1 MHEKHRLSHLLIG
14 TVMVQTILFL
24 CGLAIVIG
32 LILAAPSLSKLRR
45 RRIRKCPFSHQWQA
59 ILDRNVPLYR
69 SLPEP
74 LQMRLRGYVQ
84 IFLAEKKFVGCG
96 GLSITDEMRVT
107 IAANACLLL
116 LNQNDRF
123 YPNLNAIYV
132 YPTAFF
138 VKTTES
144 LGGFVVEEKTVGR
157 RGESWDR
164 GLVVLSWA
172 DIQYDTT
179 HVHDGNNVILHEFA
193 HQLDQEDGAADG
205 VPFLARGIDRTIWS
219 RVFRQAYEQL
229 QRDVQ
234 HGAKTV
240 LDAYGA
246 TNPAEFFAVA
256 TETFFER
263 ADLMKCHH
271 SALYEVMRN
280 YYELDSASWNRTR

>member
-1 MHEKHRLSHLLIG
+1 
-14 TVMVQTILFL
+14 MVQTILFL

-32 LILAAPSLSKLRR
+32 LILAAPFLSKLRR
-45 RRIRKCPFSHQWQA
+45 HRICNRPFPHQWQA

-96 GLSITDEMRVT
+96 GLSITEAMKVT

-138 VKTTES
+138 VNTRES

-172 DIQYDTT
+172 DIQYDATR
-179 HVHDGNNVILHEFA
+179 VHDGNNVILHEFA

-205 VPFLARGIDRTIWS
+205 VPFLGRGIDRTTWS

-234 HGAKTV
+234 RGAKTV

-256 TETFFER
+256 TETFFEK
-263 ADLMKCHH
+263 ASLMQRYH
-271 SALYEVMRN
+271 SELYDVLCL
-280 YYELDSASWNRTR
+280 YYSLDPARWSQP